1 MSKCNNFMKVLV
13 TGAGGFIGSK
23 LAKKM
28 ISEGHEVYGTFH
40 KSQSQTDGIKVIN
53 VDLTSQDFEILDTKF
68 DVVFHLAA
76 ATPLIKDKKKQKR
89 INYDGTV
96 NLFNKIRDKT
106 DFIIYVAGLGVF
118 GNPDGIVNEQSPIK
132 PDTDF
137 VRIRLDAQKFLE
149 ESCKNN
155 NIGFSVC
162 YFGDVYG
169 EGGWFSEMIVNRLK
183 NGTFK
188 IPGKG
193 DYERCFLH
201 VDDAVGIL
209 LSIAKNNLREQSYV
223 CADSTSVTFKEFVD
237 YTADKIEAKHPGGI
251 PMFLAKG
258 VLGGDLIKL
267 LTTPMKISN
276 QKVSQIYSFVYPS
289 YKEGIDSILD

>member
-1 MSKCNNFMKVLV
+1 MKVLV
-13 TGAGGFIGSK
+13 TGAGGFIGSRLSDK
-23 LAKKM
+23 L
-28 ISEGHEVYGTFH
+28 ISDGHDVYGIIH
-40 KSQSQTDGIKVIN
+40 ESPSKVQGMQVIN
-53 VDLTSQDFEILDTKF
+53 ADLATENFEIPEVKF

-76 ATPLIKDKKKQKR
+76 ATPLIKDKKKQKK
-89 INYDGTV
+89 INYDGTL
-96 NLFNKIRDKT
+96 NLFKKIKEKT
-106 DFIIYVAGLGVF
+106 DFIIYASGLGVF
-118 GNPDGIVNEQSPIK
+118 GNPNGIVDEQSPIK

-137 VRIRLDAQKFLE
+137 VKIRLDAQKFLE
-149 ESCKNN
+149 NSCKEN

-169 EGGWFSEMIVNRLK
+169 DGSWFTEMVVKRLK
-183 NGTFK
+183 SGMMK

-193 DYERCFLH
+193 DYDKCFIH

-209 LSIAKNNLREQSYV
+209 ISIAKSNLRDQSYV

-237 YTADKIEAKHPGGI
+237 YTADKIGVKHPGGI

-258 VLGGDLIKL
+258 VLGGELVKL

-276 QKVSQIYSFVYPS
+276 VKVLKIYDFIYPS
-289 YKEGIDSILD
+289 YKDGIDSIFQS

>member
-1 MSKCNNFMKVLV
+1 MKVLV
-13 TGAGGFIGSK
+13 TGAGGFIGSRLSK
-23 LAKKM
+23 RL
-28 ISEGHEVYGTFH
+28 ISEGHDVYGTFH
-40 KSQSQTDGIKVIN
+40 ESPSQVEGIQIIN
-53 VDLTSQDFEILDTKF
+53 ADFTNEDFEIPDVNF

-76 ATPLIKDKKKQKR
+76 ATPLTKDKKKQKK
-89 INYDGTV
+89 INYEGAV
-96 NLFNKIRDKT
+96 NLFNKIKEKT
-106 DFIIYVAGLGVF
+106 GFIIYVSGLGVF
-118 GNPDGIVNEQSPIK
+118 GNPKGIVNEQSPIK

-137 VRIRLDAQKFLE
+137 VKIRLEAQRFLE
-149 ESCKNN
+149 NACKEN

-169 EGGWFSEMIVNRLK
+169 DASWFTEMIVKRLK

-193 DYERCFLH
+193 DYEKCFIH
-201 VDDAVGIL
+201 VDDATGIL
-209 LSIAKNNLREQSYV
+209 TSIAKNNLKNQSYV

-237 YTADKIEAKHPGGI
+237 YTADKIGVKHPGGV

-258 VLGGDLIKL
+258 VLGGDLVKL

-276 QKVSQIYSFVYPS
+276 QKISEVYKFVYPS
-289 YKEGIDSILD
+289 YKEGINSILDS